1 VPYSLALFHF
11 VHAAEGWWDCDNC
24 SLISPYCSEYQF
36 QTWQFSSL
44 DKIPQVANFS
54 IDGRRIG
61 ELLSLQQDMD
71 YHVLACAQLQVSVSY
86 WCTDI
91 TYRWGCQWETHW
103 TVCTAEMLKPWDDD
117 LKHRNVDLKLGNVI
131 FQDDGSFARLP
142 GNSLSISEY
151 ANMSNDGEEG
161 SPSEEESEFSDDGDE
176 KDDAAHQGLGFS
188 ESAQFTSIH
197 LMIAMVLVWIL
208 MGLLAG
214 SAFSCLYK
222 MFKGSGWKKITL
234 QTAFLCP
241 QSFLLG
247 SLQIWMKV
255 GKFMDM
261 GSSWETP

>member
-1 VPYSLALFHF
+1 M
-11 VHAAEGWWDCDNC
+11 E
-24 SLISPYCSEYQF
+24 
-36 QTWQFSSL
+36 
-44 DKIPQVANFS
+44 
-54 IDGRRIG
+54 G

-117 LKHRNVDLKLGNVI
+117 LKLGNVDLKLGNVV

-151 ANMSNDGEEG
+151 ANMSNDDEEG
-161 SPSEEESEFSDDGDE
+161 SPSEEESEFSDDGNE

-197 LMIAMVLVWIL
+197 TGCDNWTPWRINDCNGSCLDLDGIACWFCFFMSLQDVQGFRVEENYPSNCIPVSTVIAFGIHANLDEGRKVHGYVIKLGDSLDDGVTKALIVYTEYGSVSCAYRVFQSVPQTSWVSWTAMI
-208 MGLLAG
+208 MGLAQNG
-214 SAFSCLYK
+214 
-222 MFKGSGWKKITL
+222 
-234 QTAFLCP
+234 
-241 QSFLLG
+241 
-247 SLQIWMKV
+247 
-255 GKFMDM
+255 
-261 GSSWETP
+261 